1 MRGTSIIHTLFFPK
15 TPSLKDE
22 LDASKLAFDPELV
35 DEKPLN
41 PTKTSLSELFD
52 DSTSTRSARHEKLK
66 RKALASKHWAK
77 VREAKQFARES
88 HAELI
93 HAMGMVGRPTRV
105 GQENELQNA
114 DAQGQGRKLPPKQQE
129 LQESMRRKARLAS
142 RESRCSF
149 PKEWEM

>member
-1 MRGTSIIHTLFFPK
+1 MRGTSITNTLFIPN
-15 TPSLKDE
+15 TSTLKDE
-22 LDASKLAFDPELV
+22 LDAAKLAFDPELV

-41 PTKTSLSELFD
+41 TTKTSLSELFD
-52 DSTSTRSARHEKLK
+52 DSTSTRSARHDKLK
-66 RKALASKHWAK
+66 RKALTSKHWAK

-88 HAELI
+88 HSELI
-93 HAMGMVGRPTRV
+93 SAMGMMGTPTRV

-114 DAQGQGRKLPPKQQE
+114 DAQGQGRKLPRKHQE
-129 LQESMRRKARLAS
+129 LRESMRRKARLAS